1 MPRTPSQALEIAPTQ
16 GSVPLTPQQKR
27 FNTLIR
33 QIGQARETLAA
44 WRDGI
49 DVYRQAH
56 AEAVQPLEADWRAAR
71 RRWAFALD
79 ALHAQ
84 AGWTRSQRDLMSE
97 LICEA
102 AADLLEGQRPGGA
115 PDAELHALFA
125 DHAGVT
131 FEEDQVQRVQ
141 AMKDMAEEMSG
152 LDLGDGDD
160 LRTEADLYERMRQA
174 AAAQAQAQDPNSD
187 EGRHQARRTRRQTAA
202 QQRREAEAR
211 QATQSVREV
220 FRKLASALHPDREP
234 DPGQRAAKTALMQQ
248 ANRAYAA
255 NDLLALLEL
264 QLQAEQIDAGH
275 LAGASTERLKHYNQV
290 LAEQLAELKAE
301 IDAVRMG
308 WCMEFG
314 VSPEARLTPATLGLA
329 LEDEM
334 RQRRAELAGL
344 ETDMRRMA
352 EPASAKRW
360 LRQQRELLQQRD
372 AFNGFGP
379 F

>member
-1 MPRTPSQALEIAPTQ
+1 MPRTPSQALEISPTQ

-49 DVYRQAH
+49 DTYRQTQ
-56 AEAVQPLEADWRAAR
+56 AEAVRPLEAEWRATR

-102 AADLLEGQRPGGA
+102 AAGLLEGQRPGGA
-115 PDAELHALFA
+115 LDAELHALFV

-152 LDLGDGDD
+152 LDLGDSDD

-174 AAAQAQAQDPNSD
+174 AAAQAQDPDSD
-187 EGRHQARRTRRQTAA
+187 EAQRQARRTRRQTAA

-234 DPGQRAAKTALMQQ
+234 DPEQRAAKTALMQQ

-275 LAGASTERLKHYNQV
+275 LADASTERLKHYNQV
-290 LAEQLAELKAE
+290 LADQLAELKAE
-301 IDAVRMG
+301 VDAVRVG

-314 VSPEARLTPATLGLA
+314 VSPEARLTPSTLGLA
-329 LEDEM
+329 LEEEM

-344 ETDMRRMA
+344 ETDMRRMT

-360 LRQQRELLQQRD
+360 LRQQRELMQQRD
-372 AFNGFGP
+372 DFNGFGL

>member
-16 GSVPLTPQQKR
+16 RSVPLTPQQKR

-49 DVYRQAH
+49 DTYRQTH
-56 AEAVQPLEADWRAAR
+56 AEAVQPLEADWRATR

-115 PDAELHALFA
+115 PDAELHALFV

-152 LDLGDGDD
+152 LDLGDSDD
-160 LRTEADLYERMRQA
+160 LRTEADLHERMRQA
-174 AAAQAQAQDPNSD
+174 AAAQAQDPDSD
-187 EGRHQARRTRRQTAA
+187 EARRQARRTRRQTAA

-234 DPGQRAAKTALMQQ
+234 DPDQRAAKTALMQQ

-264 QLQAEQIDAGH
+264 QLQVEQIDAGH

-290 LAEQLAELKAE
+290 LADQLAELKAE

-314 VSPEARLTPATLGLA
+314 VSPEARLTPGQLGLA
-329 LEDEM
+329 LEEEM

-360 LRQQRELLQQRD
+360 LRQQRELMQQQD
-372 AFNGFGP
+372 AFNDFGL